1 MGQSTP
7 TSWGPPRSL
16 QPSSYAAI
24 SQSPRTHA
32 SAVQWKGHPAAT
44 GITFDRDQ
52 QGKSEPTEAL
62 FPVTFRFMESLVPLP
77 LVIRSDLSYLAAKCG
92 SWAPPKAGRPEKGNA
107 SSFPSGTS
115 RGLASHSTD
124 RCAHPLNPSCVS
136 EKRVD
141 LEGHNKNRCFT
152 VATLTHPLL

>member
-1 MGQSTP
+1 
-7 TSWGPPRSL
+7 
-16 QPSSYAAI
+16 
-24 SQSPRTHA
+24 
-32 SAVQWKGHPAAT
+32 
-44 GITFDRDQ
+44 
-52 QGKSEPTEAL
+52 
-62 FPVTFRFMESLVPLP
+62 MESLVPLP
-77 LVIRSDLSYLAAKCG
+77 LVIRSDLSYLAAKWG

-115 RGLASHSTD
+115 RGAKWAPYPAESGGALG
-124 RCAHPLNPSCVS
+124 CVS